1 MSYISMKFWWLY
13 NTTNLISMT
22 SLFLWFSVAFKY
34 FKILFPW
41 HMISITFHI
50 YLFNLSRFLPKI
62 FPGYP
67 QAWNACYRN
76 IKRHFLFLSSQECC
90 SQQLNTWKTACGA
103 PRDRCGVFQA
113 VFPKQASYRAPR
125 AHAVFQSLF
134 NQTAISVSYRFF
146 FLDSFSGQLAVMYEL
161 SVLETNACNDAMIC
175 IAGIHTYI
183 QHNHNKPI
191 RVQPVSV
198 PVLRGQRGTLDV
210 QGEEIGSGEEWRGEK
225 EGEMKGWFRNSVHL
239 YLRGWEPAPAGCL
252 RERWCPR
259 CWSYHPPRPA
269 CAPAGHTHIPQTQS
283 GAVS

>member
-1 MSYISMKFWWLY
+1 MTYDFH
-13 NTTNLISMT
+13 NLP
-22 SLFLWFSVAFKY
+22 Y
-34 FKILFPW
+34 FKKN
-41 HMISITFHI
+41 S
-50 YLFNLSRFLPKI
+50 LSRFLPKI

-103 PRDRCGVFQA
+103 ARDRCGMFQA
-113 VFPKQASYRAPR
+113 VFPSRLHTGLREHMLYFNHYSTRQPFPS
-125 AHAVFQSLF
+125 HIDFFFWTVFQVNL
-134 NQTAISVSYRFF
+134 
-146 FLDSFSGQLAVMYEL
+146 L
-161 SVLETNACNDAMIC
+161 SVLE
-175 IAGIHTYI
+175 
-183 QHNHNKPI
+183 NKCL
-191 RVQPVSV
+191 QWCHWSV
-198 PVLRGQRGTLDV
+198 LLEYTPTSSTSQSESSLWAYLCSGGQRGTLDV

-269 CAPAGHTHIPQTQS
+269 CAPAGHTHPTNTVRGRFIVIRCMFTNFF
-283 GAVS
+283 